1 MNHAKSFKN
10 KIFQREKTNKEVIV
24 LKNCIRQASKVTVE
38 TIINHSSGTD
48 GMDALQ
54 KSCKSGVLRTDQ
66 HEWAPEQ
73 L

>member
-1 MNHAKSFKN
+1 MNHAKAFKIKSFQGEKN
-10 KIFQREKTNKEVIV
+10 NKEVIV

-38 TIINHSSGTD
+38 TIINDSSGTD
-48 GMDALQ
+48 AMDALQ
-54 KSCKSGVLRTDQ
+54 KSCKSAVLRTDQ